1 MVPVAS
7 RQWTRRIQMVE
18 LKDNASVDLDTK
30 AQTVAYLILVAT
42 VLALFAMAMATAVLP
57 PKEMAVDI
65 VSVKLVLEG
74 NFVDIRNNINAQ

>member
-18 LKDNASVDLDTK
+18 LKDNASVDLDIK

-42 VLALFAMAMATAVLP
+42 VQALFAMAMATAVLP